1 MTFVELPL
9 SNETTSGTDNT
20 MTPSGGGK
28 TPKQTDNQKTHTN
41 LNYYERRIAPLE
53 ELPTFFCDRN
63 ILSIGT
69 SNVSLIKLVHMI
81 NSKKTTAYFKATK
94 QLKRRSK

>member
-28 TPKQTDNQKTHTN
+28 KPKQTDNQKTHAN
-41 LNYYERRIAPLE
+41 LNYYE
-53 ELPTFFCDRN
+53 
-63 ILSIGT
+63 
-69 SNVSLIKLVHMI
+69 
-81 NSKKTTAYFKATK
+81 
-94 QLKRRSK
+94 Q